1 MNRLWV
7 RLTAAFLVVALVAV
21 GSVAVVVNRTTASS
35 FRSYIGQQTNANA
48 NAELLRQL
56 QDHYASTGSWDGA
69 QAILAQAR
77 SGRGAGQGQGHGGGT
92 GAGGGTVFLLAGT
105 NYTVIAAS
113 NEQHIGRA
121 LDEAE
126 RRQAL
131 AISVDGQTVGYLL
144 REGAGVQA
152 LDSTQQRFLDDVSSA
167 LTLAAA
173 GAIAL
178 ALIMGLAFAW
188 LLARP
193 LRSLR
198 QSATAI
204 AQGRLGIQTPVVG
217 TAEFRQV
224 ASAFNHMSSALA
236 ESEATRQRMTSDI
249 AHELR
254 SPVSVMRAQVEAM
267 MDGVFPLNA
276 EQLAIVYDQT
286 LHLSRLVEDL
296 RTLTRA
302 EAGRL
307 PLEMALLD
315 PATFV
320 QRVAA
325 DFAPLAHE
333 ESIALTTEI
342 APALPQIQAD
352 ADRLRQIFA
361 NLLANALAHTPAGG
375 NITIRADY
383 RGSAVRFAVA
393 DSGPGLTAEQAAHVF
408 ERFYRT
414 DDARQR
420 DRGGSGLGLAITQ
433 ELVRLHGGRI
443 WIESAPGKGTVI
455 IFEIPAKEARAIP
468 RTDM

>member
-7 RLTAAFLVVALVAV
+7 RLTVAFLVVALVAV
-21 GSVAVVVNRTTASS
+21 GSVAVVVNRITASS

-48 NAELLRQL
+48 NADLLRQL
-56 QDHYASTGSWDGA
+56 EDHYASTGSWEGA

-77 SGRGAGQGQGHGGGT
+77 SGRGAGQGQGQGHGGGT
-92 GAGGGTVFLLAGT
+92 GAGGGGTLFLLTGT
-105 NYTVIAAS
+105 DYTVIAAS

-121 LDEAE
+121 LNDDE

-131 AISVDGQTVGYLL
+131 AIRVDGQTVGYLL
-144 REGAGVQA
+144 REGAGAQA
-152 LDSTQQRFLDDVSSA
+152 LDTTQQRFLDDVSRA
-167 LTLAAA
+167 LTLAAG

-198 QSATAI
+198 NSAAAI
-204 AQGRLGIQTPVVG
+204 AQGKLGTQTPVEG

-276 EQLAIVYDQT
+276 EQLAVVYDQT
-286 LHLSRLVEDL
+286 LHLGRLVEDL

-307 PLEMALLD
+307 PLEMAPLD
-315 PATFV
+315 PAAFV

-342 APALPQIQAD
+342 APTLPQIQAD
-352 ADRLRQIFA
+352 ADRLRQVFA

-375 NITIRADY
+375 SITVRAVPT
-383 RGSAVRFAVA
+383 GTGVRFAVV
-393 DSGPGLTAEQAAHVF
+393 DTGPGLTPEQAAHVF
-408 ERFYRT
+408 ERFYRA

-420 DRGGSGLGLAITQ
+420 DRGGSGLGLAIAQ

-443 WIESAPGKGTVI
+443 WIESAPGAGSTV
-455 IFEIPAKEARAIP
+455 FVEIPACGP
-468 RTDM
+468 GV